1 MSVSF
6 LIEFDRIVVNFT
18 TLNLLFALPSCKSV
32 RENLVVSSVPITNL
46 HIIFN

>member
-18 TLNLLFALPSCKSV
+18 TLNLLFALPSYKSV

>member
-6 LIEFDRIVVNFT
+6 LIEFDRIVVNSA
-18 TLNLLFALPSCKSV
+18 TLNLLPALPSCELV

>member
-1 MSVSF
+1 MLVFF
-6 LIEFDRIVVNFT
+6 LIEFDRIVVNSA
-18 TLNLLFALPSCKSV
+18 TLNLLPTLPSCELV